1 VAPDEEAMNS
11 LLAIAKNMTAVGALL
26 GSAAV
31 SIYFGW
37 KVFAQHLGM
46 GQGGNAGGR
55 FTSALEHVRVE
66 LSGDIAQ
73 LQNKLADDQRLQ
85 TTEFKNEMRDLEHR
99 VSFRISELVNRL
111 NNIDSRIDSVLRRE
125 PR

>member
-1 VAPDEEAMNS
+1 VAPDEEAMNG

-46 GQGGNAGGR
+46 GQGGNAGGG

-73 LQNKLADDQRLQ
+73 LQNNSL
-85 TTEFKNEMRDLEHR
+85 TTNGYKQPN
-99 VSFRISELVNRL
+99 
-111 NNIDSRIDSVLRRE
+111 SRMKCGI
-125 PR
+125 